1 MTRTQRWILAIAA
14 TALAVA
20 LAPVDPAYA
29 DAITKVRGVVTDFQG
44 KPMAKVKI
52 WFEAVDVKKRVGP
65 LTTGKDGK
73 FVIASLDISVAKK
86 WHVMPDLPGYKTVK
100 VHYEIIDSEKAD
112 RGSGDVVMGSKQE
125 YPDLMF
131 GLVGDEGR
139 NVVDIVVAKEADFVA
154 AVQGE
159 RKKKEGG
166 DATASASAP
175 GGAQAPEGVPGAPGT
190 PGAAAA
196 PKPGTEGL
204 KKAKEL
210 ADAGHH
216 AEAIEG
222 YKAYL
227 VKDPTGNANV
237 YYYLGKSLFE
247 THDDAGAEQA
257 FRKGLELKPDM
268 KGAHFFLGNIKL
280 RGEQYADA
288 AAEFEQES
296 NLTPDN
302 DSVWFNLGTA
312 YSKAGQDEKAIAAFE
327 KVGAINPT
335 RSDAYMQM
343 ADVYERRNDRAKA
356 EEMYQKVIALDP
368 TNAARSFY
376 NMGVH
381 AWNESKDKEAAQ
393 AFRKS
398 VEIDPSYAPAH
409 KELARVLT
417 KLQDFQGAVQHYQ
430 EYLKLNPQ
438 APDAKEIRDTI
449 ALLKG

>member
-14 TALAVA
+14 TALAAV

-44 KPMAKVKI
+44 KPMVKAKI

-131 GLVGDEGR
+131 ALVGDEGR

-166 DATASASAP
+166 DATASAGAPAGAP
-175 GGAQAPEGVPGAPGT
+175 GGVPGAPGT
-190 PGAAAA
+190 PGAPDA
-196 PKPGTEGL
+196 PKAGTEGL

-312 YSKAGQDEKAIAAFE
+312 WSKAGQDEKAIAAFE

-343 ADVYERRNDRAKA
+343 ADIYERKNDRAKA